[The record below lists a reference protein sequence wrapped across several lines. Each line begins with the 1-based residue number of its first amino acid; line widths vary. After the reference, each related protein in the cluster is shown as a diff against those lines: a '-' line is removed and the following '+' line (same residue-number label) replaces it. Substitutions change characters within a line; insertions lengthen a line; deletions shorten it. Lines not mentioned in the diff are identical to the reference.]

1 MMALLSGAWWIQRL
15 SGVAAQAVYI
25 VAGVCVLVL
34 GLFWLRH
41 DARLDERHVWELRM
55 ANARIAAGIE
65 TRRREREADAIGRRA
80 EKDLTNELDALEAI
94 NAKLEAKLAA
104 IPVRTVCYPKE
115 IVRELNR

>member
-1 MMALLSGAWWIQRL
+1 MMALLSGAWWVQRL
-15 SGVAAQAVYI
+15 SGVAAQAIYI
-25 VAGVCVLVL
+25 VAGISALVL

-41 DARLDERHVWELRM
+41 DARLDERKTWELRM

-80 EKDLTNELDALEAI
+80 EKDLTTELDALEAI

-104 IPVRTVCYPKE
+104 IPIRTVCYPRDIIK
-115 IVRELNR
+115 ELNR